1 MGMFFDY
8 TPGRIDARFRHAARS
23 YTAVL
28 RVRMS
33 NAIVTTTPSDE
44 NWKLGESTNHM
55 QRAVDESVFIS
66 SIFCPF
72 HDLVRFL
79 EAVCLQ
85 VQECA
90 FEWDAEGPTGR
101 MEWQRRFTNDTGFLT
116 LKWDGRFRGY
126 ERKFEHRMML
136 DTRQMVR
143 MLYTA
148 FRRFVESPEYDP
160 IRYEDMQVGEA
171 FSLVLNDRS
180 IDNLAEVAV
189 NFEAWR
195 AESLLYQL
203 RGVVAEH
210 QYDGKKIS
218 YPLQHYIELSK
229 LPVKFSEAEVELGIA
244 EINTWIDKDW
254 NSWDRQQRMAEV
266 KRIFECKG
274 LGCDGANLRK
284 LRSALVED
292 WLAQPEP
299 ERISPFGIPHR
310 GDVAQPAAPVRA

>member
-1 MGMFFDY
+1 MGIFFDY

-23 YTAVL
+23 YKAVL
-28 RVRMS
+28 RLRMS

-44 NWKLGESTNHM
+44 DWKLGESINHM
-55 QRAVDESVFIS
+55 QRAVDESVLVS

-72 HDLVRFL
+72 NDFVRFL

-101 MEWQRRFTNDTGFLT
+101 MEWQRRFIDDTGFLT
-116 LKWDGRFRGY
+116 LKWDGRFRGH

-136 DTRQMVR
+136 NTRQMVR
-143 MLYTA
+143 MLYMA
-148 FRRFVESPEYDP
+148 LRRFVESPEYDP

-195 AESLLYQL
+195 AVSLLYQL
-203 RGVVAEH
+203 RGVVADH
-210 QYDGKKIS
+210 LYDGRRLS
-218 YPLQHYIELSK
+218 YPLQHYVELSET
-229 LPVKFSEAEVELGIA
+229 PVELD
-244 EINTWIDKDW
+244 EFNSWIRKDW
-254 NSWDRQQRMAEV
+254 DALDRLQRMAEIR
-266 KRIFECKG
+266 RIFECKD
-274 LGCDGANLRK
+274 LGCDGANLRE

-299 ERISPFGIPHR
+299 KRISPFGIPYR
-310 GDVAQPAAPVRA
+310 GDEHP